1 MADMNELLDE
11 TLADADQE
19 LNDTIGEAGSEEP
32 VDTPTESPAEEEVP
46 VEEEEDEY
54 SNGTQFAAIYNRFL
68 EKITDDMY
76 MELTPEDTIRDL
88 QNLLTDA
95 IPGFEF
101 PRVDLSDY
109 KIQTK
114 VINEADAK
122 PGDFILAVLWQ
133 ELPEDG
139 EQQAPDVLVE
149 RSCFKAK
156 LSTEEINILALLMKQ
171 GWVQRQVSSVEVT
184 RMKYS
189 GSDFKMTSQA
199 NHLSRLLA
207 LLSEAQRESLHM
219 QRLYKRRKLNPD
231 GTYSSNWSS
240 LREKRVF
247 R

>member
-1 MADMNELLDE
+1 MADMDELLDE
-11 TLADADQE
+11 TLADADQA
-19 LNDTIGEAGSEEP
+19 LNDTIGETGSEEP

-46 VEEEEDEY
+46 VEEEDEY

-122 PGDFILAVLWQ
+122 PGDLILAVLWQ

-219 QRLYKRRKLNPD
+219 QRLYKRRKLNAD
-231 GTYSSNWSS
+231 GT
-240 LREKRVF
+240 
-247 R
+247 